1 MIESTAVERSIK
13 MEDTGPRDF
22 QNSDKVISM
31 FQALAFIS
39 VFPRHYASAETML

>member
-1 MIESTAVERSIK
+1 MIESTAVERSMK

-31 FQALAFIS
+31 LEALGFIS